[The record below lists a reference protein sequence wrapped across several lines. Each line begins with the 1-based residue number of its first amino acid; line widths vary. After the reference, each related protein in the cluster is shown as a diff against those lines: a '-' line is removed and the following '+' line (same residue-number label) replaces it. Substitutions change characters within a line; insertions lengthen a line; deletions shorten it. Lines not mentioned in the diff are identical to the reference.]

1 MYRLEL
7 LQVALHVELSLLV
20 KASLFS
26 SQLCGGSLKDGLL
39 ALSKQ
44 RLGLVHCAGS
54 GGKHI
59 LVSSVFAALNGG
71 HQLILLLLH
80 GQVFGAALLLICRVS
95 RSQATQTLVLTSL
108 AENADQVI

>member
-1 MYRLEL
+1 M
-7 LQVALHVELSLLV
+7 LV

-80 GQVFGAALLLICRVS
+80 GQVFGAALLLKGGVS
-95 RSQATQTLVLTSL
+95 GSESCAAFVLSSL
-108 AENADQVI
+108 TENAD